1 MSRVITVLILIAGP
15 LAGPGCIIGTWP
27 TPESEKTP
35 QNNGTDAVGEEA
47 CDDLDDDADGSVD
60 EGCDCS
66 GDVPRGCV
74 ASIGGQ
80 CGFGLQR
87 CADGVWQACG
97 DLGPPYSAPR
107 EVGVEITS
115 LDQPRM
121 TRGGSEVLTV
131 EVAATAACSG
141 IQVPAVPAT
150 LQSELPAMRL
160 FATLLDDGQTPD
172 RVADDG
178 IFTASL
184 ANPFGPGVPAQTLY
198 LRVEAILSG
207 EQVSDSATLPLEEP

>member
-1 MSRVITVLILIAGP
+1 
-15 LAGPGCIIGTWP
+15 
-27 TPESEKTP
+27 
-35 QNNGTDAVGEEA
+35 
-47 CDDLDDDADGSVD
+47 
-60 EGCDCS
+60 
-66 GDVPRGCV
+66 
-74 ASIGGQ
+74 
-80 CGFGLQR
+80 
-87 CADGVWQACG
+87 
-97 DLGPPYSAPR
+97 
-107 EVGVEITS
+107 
-115 LDQPRM
+115 
-121 TRGGSEVLTV
+121 
-131 EVAATAACSG
+131 
-141 IQVPAVPAT
+141 VPAVPAT